1 MRLFIILAT
10 LAAGFGPSVS
20 HAAAQCGPDALD
32 VPPLRDSLLVSTT
45 WLAANLSRPDLVILQ
60 ADHGRGAYEAGHV
73 PGARFASVMDFAA
86 GDMDLPSADALVA
99 VLQRLGISNQTRVI
113 MYGEPWHLGRVA
125 VALDYLGHGD
135 RWAVLDGGM
144 AQWRAEGR
152 PVSTDGPPPP
162 SPTTYHP
169 RVRDDIVVDAAWV
182 RARLNDPRV
191 AIIDARTPGEYAG
204 TARESAPRTGHV
216 PGARLL
222 EWAAT
227 YARPAAALADTASP
241 LIPADRLRR
250 LFERAGAT
258 AGRQPVLY
266 CTIGLRAAHLY
277 FVARYLGYTPR
288 LYDGSWSEWS
298 RSQHP
303 VATGSQPGAV
313 R

>member
-1 MRLFIILAT
+1 
-10 LAAGFGPSVS
+10 
-20 HAAAQCGPDALD
+20 
-32 VPPLRDSLLVSTT
+32 
-45 WLAANLSRPDLVILQ
+45 
-60 ADHGRGAYEAGHV
+60 
-73 PGARFASVMDFAA
+73 
-86 GDMDLPSADALVA
+86 
-99 VLQRLGISNQTRVI
+99 
-113 MYGEPWHLGRVA
+113 
-125 VALDYLGHGD
+125 
-135 RWAVLDGGM
+135 
-144 AQWRAEGR
+144 
-152 PVSTDGPPPP
+152 
-162 SPTTYHP
+162 
-169 RVRDDIVVDAAWV
+169 VRDDIVVDAAWV

-191 AIIDARTPGEYAG
+191 AIIDARTPEEFAG
-204 TARESAPRTGHV
+204 TARERAPRTGHV

-227 YARPAAALADTASP
+227 YTRPAAALADTASP
-241 LIPADRLRR
+241 LIPADRLRG

-303 VATGSQPGAV
+303 VATGSKPGAV